1 MKYREFTCLN
11 CGAKVID
18 MSRTKNKK
26 FCDMHCNQA
35 YYYKKKQGELDKVPT
50 NPCIH
55 NIAVICD
62 LQKCGTCG
70 WNPKVEKKRKE
81 ALGCG

>member
-11 CGAKVID
+11 CGIKALD

-26 FCDMHCNQA
+26 FCSMHCNQT
-35 YYYKKKQGELDKVPT
+35 YHYKKRQGKLDVDLAR
-50 NPCIH
+50 PCLY
-55 NIAVICD
+55 NRQVQCD
-62 LQKCGTCG
+62 SFRCGTCG